1 MKKLITIALTLI
13 ICICFIGCSKSET
26 ELSSTGSTDDS
37 INSTIEN
44 KNFIDVTSQVEPAE
58 PLTEDQV
65 KQIFEP
71 LLITGTEVYESIDN
85 DLGKF
90 EYENEVSFSTD
101 DGSEYSLI
109 TDKGFQKIDDVWEYA
124 YSAYTKEAAQRLFFD
139 NLDQS
144 STNPRFM
151 EKDGKFYYNRSS
163 RGHVVDF
170 PIETMEIIHQYES
183 MIIIKIDVCYY
194 DDEPENGVFVICK
207 TEDGWKLANSE
218 IEAVNELSTQF
229 LAQ

>member
-1 MKKLITIALTLI
+1 MRKLITIALTLI

-44 KNFIDVTSQVEPAE
+44 KNFIDVTSQVEPTE
-58 PLTEDQV
+58 PLTEEQI

-71 LLITGTEVYESIDN
+71 LLDKGIAVHEAINN
-85 DLGKF
+85 DLGNF
-90 EYENEVSFSTD
+90 EYDKEISFTAT
-101 DGSEYSLI
+101 DGSSYSLI
-109 TDKGFQKIDDVWEYA
+109 SDVNFKNIDDVWTYA
-124 YSAYTKEAAQRLFFD
+124 YSAYTKDAAHRLFAD
-139 NLDQS
+139 NLDQN
-144 STNPRFM
+144 STSPRFM
-151 EKDGKFYYNRSS
+151 EKDGNLYYRRSG

-194 DDEPENGVFVICK
+194 DYEPEDGIFVILK